1 MFRGT
6 TPIIE
11 LEADFNTNLLD
22 VLYITFK
29 QNDKVIFEKKLSD
42 CMVKENLIIC
52 KLTQEDTLKL
62 KPTLNPNGSKDWL
75 YIQVRYRLIEGTS
88 GASYMDKIEVEQI
101 LKDGAI

>member
-11 LEADFNTNLLD
+11 LEVDFNTSSIE

-29 QNDKVIFEKKLSD
+29 QNEEVIFEKQLSD
-42 CMVKENLIIC
+42 CVVTSKLITC
-52 KLTQEDTLKL
+52 QLTQEDTLKL
-62 KPTLNPNGSKDWL
+62 KPTRNPNGSKDWL
-75 YIQVRYRLIEGTS
+75 YIQVRYRLNDGTT
-88 GASYMDKIEVEQI
+88 GASFLDKIEVEQI